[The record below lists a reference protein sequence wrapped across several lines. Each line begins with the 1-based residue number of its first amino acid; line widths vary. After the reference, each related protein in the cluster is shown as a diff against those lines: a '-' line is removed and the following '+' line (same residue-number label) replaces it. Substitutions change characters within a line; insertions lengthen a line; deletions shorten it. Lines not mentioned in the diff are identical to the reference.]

1 MVRLA
6 SKDYIPVTGDD
17 WYQRRRDDAEGRF
30 FRKVADQGRR
40 VTDDSTRQG
49 IYCFT
54 ASGKLLAFKN
64 AQDAEVMKD
73 TLRRALA
80 AWKRLPQDETAPGAV
95 KVEDLPRTDS
105 RYTRTPPD
113 GGLIVTVHTR
123 ILDEDSRGRLEHGT
137 CETPGGDRAARDHL
151 WLTQREWQSL
161 IPAQP
166 KTGEVRAMPAGIARR
181 IARSHLVDNTRGEP
195 PFWTAEQVRELR
207 MEMTVLEATD
217 KVIRMSVQGKV
228 LLATDAEVKRAER
241 GFAATLVG
249 EIRYD
254 RANEAI
260 DRFDLVA
267 VGDHWGKGPFTGG
280 ARPGRKP
287 LGVAFELSRGDKPG
301 DRVPPQAAR
310 DWSDYLGR

>member
-1 MVRLA
+1 MIKLA
-6 SKDYIPVTGDD
+6 TEEFIPVAGDD
-17 WYQRRRDDAEGRF
+17 WYQRRREDAEGEF

-40 VTDDSTRQG
+40 RTDDGTRQG

-54 ASGKLLAFKN
+54 ASGKLLAYKN
-64 AQDAEVMKD
+64 AQDPDVMKD
-73 TLRRALA
+73 TLNRALA
-80 AWKRLPQDETAPGAV
+80 AWKRLPANETAPGAV
-95 KVEDLPRTDS
+95 KIEDLGKTDP

-151 WLTQREWQSL
+151 WLTKAEWQSL
-161 IPAQP
+161 IPADP
-166 KTGEVRAMPAGIARR
+166 KTGDIRAVPEGVARR
-181 IARSHLVDNTRGEP
+181 IARHHLVDNTRGEP
-195 PFWTAEQVRELR
+195 PSWTAEQLRKLR
-207 MEMTVLEATD
+207 MEMTVVEATD
-217 KVIRMSVQGKV
+217 KVVRLRLQGEV
-228 LLATDAEVKRAER
+228 LLATDADGKRAKR
-241 GFAATLVG
+241 GFAPTLVG

-254 RANEAI
+254 RVEKAI
-260 DRFDLVA
+260 DRFDVVA
-267 VGDHWGKGPFTGG
+267 VGDHWGEGPYTGG